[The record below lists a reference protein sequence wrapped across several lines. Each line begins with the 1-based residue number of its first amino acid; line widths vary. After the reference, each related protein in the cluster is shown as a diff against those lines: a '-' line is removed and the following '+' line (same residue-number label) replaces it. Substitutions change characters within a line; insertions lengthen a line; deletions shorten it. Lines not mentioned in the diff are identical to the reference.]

1 MKIEDTD
8 LDIAEN
14 TEKVTAI
21 EIEIDDKE
29 SEDERKIYVWLSISL
44 FAIFILSYFIFQN
57 ISKNLFLINI

>member
-44 FAIFILSYFIFQN
+44 FAIFILSYFIF
-57 ISKNLFLINI
+57 